1 MKLFRDKLFF
11 LILAGFVCF
20 GASCTR
26 VMVIASDH
34 ATDAVVRRYTG
45 TPDLLYNQ
53 SVKVLEN
60 MGYEMPFADYAQF
73 QITTG
78 WRPVGSATHFLAL
91 FNRRDYSAADGA
103 YYQLQ
108 LSFVPEGNYAR
119 VEVRTN
125 VKSVAGKLSSSKTLE
140 KAFLK
145 RLDDAVR
152 SPQIQMTNV
161 GVTNR

>member
-1 MKLFRDKLFF
+1 MKVTSNK
-11 LILAGFVCF
+11 LILLILTGFILF
-20 GASCTR
+20 GANCTR

-34 ATDAVVRRYTG
+34 ATDAVVRRYAG
-45 TPDLLYNQ
+45 TPDILYNQ

-60 MGYEMPFADYAQF
+60 MGYEMPFADYVQY

-78 WRPVGSATHFLAL
+78 WQPVGSGTHFLDL
-91 FNRRDYSAADGA
+91 FNRRDYGASAGA

-108 LSFVPEGNYAR
+108 LSFIPEGAYSR

-125 VKSVAGKLSSSKTLE
+125 VKSVAGKLASSKTLE
-140 KAFLK
+140 KAFLE
-145 RLDDAVR
+145 RLDNALR
-152 SPQIQMTNV
+152 SPQIQVTNV